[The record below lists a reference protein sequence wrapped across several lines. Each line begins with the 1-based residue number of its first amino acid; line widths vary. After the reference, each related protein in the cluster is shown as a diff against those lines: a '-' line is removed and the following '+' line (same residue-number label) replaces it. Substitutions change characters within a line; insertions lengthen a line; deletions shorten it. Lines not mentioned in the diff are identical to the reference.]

1 MSVKWSLSAM
11 GRGEEMNIVLVYWP
25 PGSPADAGISA
36 RLCNLLRTL
45 SGRVLVVGDF
55 NMLGID

>member
-1 MSVKWSLSAM
+1 
-11 GRGEEMNIVLVYWP
+11 MNIVLVYWP

-55 NMLGID
+55 NMPGVDWERR